1 MKNWGTERLRIFS
14 KATKLLS
21 GRPGIRALALQHIWF
36 CPEQLLETCGQ
47 HEKVLFKTSLETSDP
62 HLKVCDIWSCP
73 KMSQTSHIVQ
83 WDIWSMPKGPWYLVL
98 FHNVNRDIWAM
109 PKVPWSVRQLK
120 SRGMD
125 KLSSRFLK
133 VTFKY
138 GHQCHDKNDRI
149 KSILLTLFIDRM
161 NRKPKIRLIYTWE
174 QLLINCRVPMS
185 NFILQKNKKSKWNPR
200 FLMNYKKNNSHTVWT
215 RFSVWVLQIIIDQM
229 SLWMF
234 WIRPNIKNLL
244 AWTEWLQGAFGQ
256 DHMSANRAQAA

>member
-98 FHNVNRDIWAM
+98 FHM
-109 PKVPWSVRQLK
+109 STETFGPCPK
-120 SRGMD
+120 
-125 KLSSRFLK
+125 FLE
-133 VTFKY
+133 VW
-138 GHQCHDKNDRI
+138 DN
-149 KSILLTLFIDRM
+149 
-161 NRKPKIRLIYTWE
+161 W
-174 QLLINCRVPMS
+174 RVE
-185 NFILQKNKKSKWNPR
+185 
-200 FLMNYKKNNSHTVWT
+200 
-215 RFSVWVLQIIIDQM
+215 
-229 SLWMF
+229 
-234 WIRPNIKNLL
+234 
-244 AWTEWLQGAFGQ
+244 AWTSYHPGSWRSLSNMATNVMIKMTESNPYYWLC
-256 DHMSANRAQAA
+256 S